1 MNQTALFLLK
11 AKEIVETQ
19 GLIFVL
25 REQNKEFLASMGWS
39 VHDVELLILGLE
51 ARDCFDGPEPD
62 RDPRYAGEWTVAEFS
77 PVAYGKTLY
86 LKISIRLAPDAC
98 KCLSVKLYRERP

>member
-11 AKEIVETQ
+11 AKEIVKSQ
-19 GLIFVL
+19 GLVL
-25 REQNKEFLASMGWS
+25 VPRDQNIEFLASMGWS
-39 VHDVELLILGLE
+39 THDLELLILGLE

-62 RDPRYAGEWTVAEFS
+62 RDSDLREWTVAEFS
-77 PVAYGKTLY
+77 PVANGKTLY